1 MEITLA
7 YEKLLLEHNIKV
19 DELPKD
25 AQIGVENIQQIIKAI
40 NVNEKTGKTI
50 KSGTIDKIKA
60 YDKWV
65 VREILD
71 YIDDKDTNTPA
82 APHKAA
88 EIIEEI
94 KTAPVEPAAATPAK
108 VEPPAAAAAPAKK
121 EPKAGDDTKAGAI
134 DAEFEA
140 LLKAGKTK
148 LTLDELKTG
157 AKTAYDIVFENYEAD
172 AENGIETTHYTLVET
187 EKEVFTLTKK

>member
-82 APHKAA
+82 APHPLPKLSRQLPRPLRQ
-88 EIIEEI
+88 
-94 KTAPVEPAAATPAK
+94 KKSPRQVTTPKPAPSTLSLRPC
-108 VEPPAAAAAPAKK
+108 
-121 EPKAGDDTKAGAI
+121 
-134 DAEFEA
+134 
-140 LLKAGKTK
+140 LKPVKP
-148 LTLDELKTG
+148 
-157 AKTAYDIVFENYEAD
+157 N
-172 AENGIETTHYTLVET
+172 
-187 EKEVFTLTKK
+187 